1 MWGGSDDVEAIKTIR
16 TALDLDITLI
26 DTAPAYGFGR
36 SQELAIPVP
45 QIILRSITVA
55 ALRFGRL
62 TFDFE
67 TSPLAAQMAQSPRT
81 RRKTGPGGT
90 GCSFREADM
99 AFFSPALLLRGL
111 GLAAVVRVALV
122 LASSIFSVSLA
133 GAQPGQPAS
142 EPTRP
147 AYQIG
152 SAGRFNED
160 WSVLR
165 GVDLD
170 HTDDVWDRLKFI
182 PLSPDGNV
190 WLTIGGQARERGE
203 YFRQF
208 QFGNSEPEQSDGYLL
223 SRYRLSADLHVTRY
237 FRMFAEGRSAFALD
251 RNLVGGRTTSFV
263 DELDLMNGFA
273 DVMIP
278 LGQQASVTLRG
289 GRQELIFGSQRLVG
303 PGDFS
308 QVPRA
313 FDGGAAIG
321 QVAGWTIT
329 PFWTQSV
336 VIDKYRFNTSTS
348 DLEFYGVF
356 ATGPLHV
363 LPVNL
368 DLYWLDANNRSAAF
382 NGTPGREHRH
392 TLGGRVSGKIGATGL
407 DFEVEG
413 AAQFGTVGRGDIAAS
428 MFTTVLGYTL
438 PVPRFS
444 PRVYVDFDYA
454 SGDDRP
460 GGNVGTFNPLY
471 PNNHSFLGYI
481 DYIGRQNIV
490 SPNAGVSI
498 SPIDGLTLSLQQYF
512 FWRASDRDALYNKSG
527 AVLRPGTST
536 TARYVGAE
544 TDAYAIYDF
553 TRHLLGYAGYSRFFT
568 GDFIRKTGKDK
579 DSDFYYAALQYT
591 F

>member
-1 MWGGSDDVEAIKTIR
+1 MSV
-16 TALDLDITLI
+16 
-26 DTAPAYGFGR
+26 
-36 SQELAIPVP
+36 
-45 QIILRSITVA
+45 
-55 ALRFGRL
+55 
-62 TFDFE
+62 
-67 TSPLAAQMAQSPRT
+67 
-81 RRKTGPGGT
+81 
-90 GCSFREADM
+90 
-99 AFFSPALLLRGL
+99 ALLLPAL
-111 GLAAVVRVALV
+111 VYSVALTW
-122 LASSIFSVSLA
+122 AQA
-133 GAQPGQPAS
+133 GPPPG
-142 EPTRP
+142 EPKRP

-170 HTDDVWDRLKFI
+170 KTDDFWDRLKFI
-182 PLSPDGNV
+182 PLSPDQNV

-208 QFGNSEPEQSDGYLL
+208 LFGNSEPKQSDGYLL

-251 RNLVGGRTTSFV
+251 RELVGGRTNAFV

-278 LGQQASVTLRG
+278 IGQEASVTLRG

-303 PGDFS
+303 PGDFT
-308 QVPRA
+308 QVPRS
-313 FDGGAAIG
+313 FDGGTAIG
-321 QVAGWTIT
+321 RVAGWTIT

-336 VIDKYRFNTSTS
+336 VIDQYRFNKSTS
-348 DLEFYGVF
+348 DLEFFGAF

-363 LPVNL
+363 LPVSL
-368 DLYWLDANNRSAAF
+368 DLYWLDSNNKFAAF

-392 TLGGRVSGKIGATGL
+392 TLGGRVFGKIGATGL

-438 PVPRFS
+438 PVPRLS
-444 PRVYVDFDYA
+444 PRVYVEFDYA

-460 GGNVGTFNPLY
+460 GGDVGTFNQLF
-471 PNNHSFLGYI
+471 PNAHSFLGYM
-481 DYIGRQNIV
+481 DYIGRQNVI
-490 SPNAGVSI
+490 SPNAGISI
-498 SPIDGLTLSLQQYF
+498 SPIQGLTLSLQQYW
-512 FWRASDRDALYNKSG
+512 FWRASDQDAVYNKSG
-527 AVLRPGTST
+527 GVLRAAGTNRD
-536 TARYVGAE
+536 RYFGAE
-544 TDAYAIYDF
+544 TDAYATYNF
-553 TRHLLGYAGYSRFFT
+553 SRHLLGYAGYSHFFT
-568 GDFIRKTGKDK
+568 GEFLNKTGKHK